1 MKATYFVKYSTN
13 NESIDGGLTFL
24 TDNSNEKEFDN
35 LADAEAFFNAEVA
48 AVAKSNDTIVTRETM
63 KKHSDNYDLM
73 SNKDYYECSCWLEI
87 IKQDV
92 DDDGDADIDFIKSS
106 NEFFFD
112 DWNINGTFRAFFTK

>member
-1 MKATYFVKYSTN
+1 MKTTYFVKYSTN

-48 AVAKSNDTIVTRETM
+48 AVAKSNDTIATRETM

-73 SNKDYYECSCWLEI
+73 SNKDYYECSCWLDI
-87 IKQDV
+87 IKQYV

-112 DWNINGTFRAFFTK
+112 DWNLNGTFRAFFTK

>member
-1 MKATYFVKYSTN
+1 MKTTYFVKYSTN

-35 LADAEAFFNAEVA
+35 LADAEAFFKAEVD
-48 AVAKSNDTIVTRETM
+48 AVSKSTDTIVTRETM

-73 SNKDYYECSCWLEI
+73 SEKDYYECSCWLDI
-87 IKQDV
+87 IQQDV

-112 DWNINGTFRAFFTK
+112 DWNLNGTFRAFFTK

>member
-1 MKATYFVKYSTN
+1 MKTTYFVKYSTN

-35 LADAEAFFNAEVA
+35 LEDAEAFFNAEVA

-73 SNKDYYECSCWLEI
+73 SNKDYYECSCWLDI

-112 DWNINGTFRAFFTK
+112 DWKLNGTFRAFFTK

>member
-1 MKATYFVKYSTN
+1 MEATYFVKYSTN

-73 SNKDYYECSCWLEI
+73 SNKDYYECSCWLDI
-87 IKQDV
+87 IKKDV

-112 DWNINGTFRAFFTK
+112 DWNLNGTFRACFTK

>member
-1 MKATYFVKYSTN
+1 MKTTYFVKYSTN

-73 SNKDYYECSCWLEI
+73 SNKDYYECSCWLDI
-87 IKQDV
+87 IKKDV

-112 DWNINGTFRAFFTK
+112 DWNLNDTFRAFFTK